1 MFAFPLVNLIFLVIL
16 YNIHRRIFYIT
27 ACIEIAIYIAG
38 VTYVEQSFNRGDN
51 QFLYYLS
58 LT

>member
-16 YNIHRRIFYIT
+16 YNIHRKIFYGT
-27 ACIEIAIYIAG
+27 ACIQIVLYTAG
-38 VTYVEQSFNRGDN
+38 VTYVEQSFDRGDN